1 MPVFLDL
8 DNTLVDR
15 DGAFSS
21 WAATAIVE
29 WGGDERDGEW
39 LIDADRSGY
48 TPRRELAQMIRERL
62 APSCS
67 MDAIV
72 DRLLYEHV
80 ADIECYPGVIDELER
95 MTRAG
100 VSLVVVTNGESGQQR
115 RKLGITGLDRVLASS
130 VISGELGAK
139 KPDRR
144 IYDAARAAVPAD
156 GFAWMVG
163 DHVTADMA
171 GARAAGCSTAWVSH
185 GRLWPETWMPDLEAR
200 RPDDVLRLLRDR
212 LLGGGVVG

>member
-1 MPVFLDL
+1 MPVLLDL

-21 WAATAIVE
+21 WSARAVVE
-29 WGGDERDGEW
+29 WGGDERDVRW
-39 LIDADRSGY
+39 LVDADRSGY
-48 TPRRELAQMIRERL
+48 TPRRELAQMIQERL
-62 APSCS
+62 TPPCS
-67 MDAIV
+67 TDAVV

-80 ADIECYPGVIDELER
+80 AAIECYPGVIDELER

-100 VSLVVVTNGESGQQR
+100 VSLVVVTNGESEQQR
-115 RKLGITGLDRVLASS
+115 MKLRRTGLDRVVAAS

-144 IYDAARAAVPAD
+144 IFDAARAAAPDD
-156 GFAWMVG
+156 GFTWMVG

-171 GARAAGCSTAWVSH
+171 GARAAGLSTAWVGH
-185 GRLWPETWMPDLEAR
+185 DRPWPETWTPDLTAG

-212 LLGGGVVG
+212 LLGCGITG